1 MKYQLGLSAIIS
13 YVQYVKCLFLQM
25 GHLAA
30 DPLLSGVITIG
41 VMSYVSL
48 SRGFSNER
56 PSTGIGSYGHAMLEA
71 PVPTR
76 TLKLSNIGPS

>member
-25 GHLAA
+25 EHLAA

-56 PSTGIGSYGHAMLEA
+56 PSTPDRY
-71 PVPTR
+71 
-76 TLKLSNIGPS
+76 